1 MRMKHRRMRWSERGA
16 NALLMLMCCI
26 KNGTLRDALRN
37 GIRQTG
43 QEPYTPPP
51 AVVLSAAKVREGTVP
66 RADIYAD
73 LYNNSMPLLNAAV
86 NHTAETIRSMIAGN
100 INI

>member
-1 MRMKHRRMRWSERGA
+1 MKHRRMRWSERGA

-43 QEPYTPPP
+43 QEPETPPP
-51 AVVLSAAKVREGTVP
+51 SAVLSAAKVREGTEVGE
-66 RADIYAD
+66 DIYAD
-73 LYNNSMPLLNAAV
+73 LYKRTVPLLGAALSNNASGALRGII
-86 NHTAETIRSMIAGN
+86 NNIRL
-100 INI
+100 